1 MEKSGGVTLLIGRY
15 EYALDAK
22 NRLGLPPKYRELL
35 KTEKEKSVFIAS
47 GMEGCL
53 YLYLP
58 SQWRRLVENGLQ
70 AFSLED
76 KEKERAFKR
85 RFFSGAAEAEL
96 DGAGRILV
104 PQHLKTHA
112 SLKTAVL
119 IQGAGNRAEIWDVK
133 RWQAYERSQVA
144 PALRMAAKKIEL

>member
-1 MEKSGGVTLLIGRY
+1 MTLLIGRY

-22 NRLGLPPKYRELL
+22 NRLSIPPKYRELL
-35 KTEKEKSVFIAS
+35 RAQKARSVFVTS

-58 SQWRRLVENGLQ
+58 SQWQRLVENNLQ
-70 AFSLED
+70 SFALAD

-85 RFFSGAAEAEL
+85 KFFSEATEAEL

-104 PQHLKTHA
+104 PQYLKA
-112 SLKTAVL
+112 YAKLSGQVL
-119 IQGAGNRAEIWDVK
+119 VQGAGSRAEIWDSG
-133 RWQAYERSQVA
+133 RWQAYQKSKVV
-144 PALRMAAKKIEL
+144 PAYRTVSKSIEL